1 MAEPENKKRRP
12 NFSNE
17 ELHALI
23 AAVAEK
29 KNILLAKF
37 DMKVSSKT
45 KNTSWDFVAN
55 QVNMVSRVH
64 RDLAEVRKKFFDFRA
79 IVKKKA
85 AS

>member
-17 ELHALI
+17 ELHASI

-37 DMKVSSKT
+37 DMKVSSRI

-64 RDLAEVRKKFFDFRA
+64 RD
-79 IVKKKA
+79 
-85 AS
+85 